1 MTQDDESPK
10 GPTKLIVLLAFDKNE
25 EGDLLPAFEPRE
37 LRDAGTAIRSAKD
50 LARRHAGVIAWSRSA
65 DLVNGEFG
73 EPEVLFQH
81 GDIPDI
87 E

>member
-1 MTQDDESPK
+1 MDDQSPK

-37 LRDAGTAIRSAKD
+37 MRDAGTAIRSAKD
-50 LARRHAGVIAWSRSA
+50 LANRHAGVIAWSRSA